1 MVRDEF
7 YWLGQMNK
15 ATIIANS
22 AGALLTPQ
30 LARTAALALKEVIE
44 SGKDPANRVK
54 RVIDF
59 EPKLIAAAGTSEV
72 TEIHVGRSS
81 QDMHSTFR
89 AAIMRDE
96 VINVSRALENVID
109 KLLDLARAHQDTVMP
124 SYTNGVAA
132 QPTTFAHYLLGFIEG
147 FKRDRVRLTQ
157 FYSRLNFCPMGSC
170 VLNGTS
176 L

>member
-1 MVRDEF
+1 MIRDEF
-7 YWLGQMNK
+7 YWLSQMNK

-22 AGALLTPQ
+22 AGGLLKPQ
-30 LARTAALALKEVIE
+30 LAHVAAKALKEVID

-89 AAIMRDE
+89 VAIMSS
-96 VINVSRALENVID
+96 VWPKAWKV
-109 KLLDLARAHQDTVMP
+109 LLMRCLSLPAIIKIPSCRHTQTVWP
-124 SYTNGVAA
+124 
-132 QPTTFAHYLLGFIEG
+132 
-147 FKRDRVRLTQ
+147 
-157 FYSRLNFCPMGSC
+157 LNRP
-170 VLNGTS
+170 VLPITY
-176 L
+176 

>member
-1 MVRDEF
+1 MLRDEF
-7 YWLGQMNK
+7 YWLAQINK

-22 AGALLTPQ
+22 AGGLLKPQ
-30 LARTAALALKEVIE
+30 LAHAAAKALKEVID
-44 SGKDPANRVK
+44 SGNEPVNRVK

-96 VINVSRALENVID
+96 VIC
-109 KLLDLARAHQDTVMP
+109 
-124 SYTNGVAA
+124 VA
-132 QPTTFAHYLLGFIEG
+132 
-147 FKRDRVRLTQ
+147 
-157 FYSRLNFCPMGSC
+157 
-170 VLNGTS
+170 
-176 L
+176 

>member
-1 MVRDEF
+1 MLRDEF

-59 EPKLIAAAGTSEV
+59 EPKL
-72 TEIHVGRSS
+72 
-81 QDMHSTFR
+81 
-89 AAIMRDE
+89 RDC
-96 VINVSRALENVID
+96 
-109 KLLDLARAHQDTVMP
+109 K
-124 SYTNGVAA
+124 
-132 QPTTFAHYLLGFIEG
+132 
-147 FKRDRVRLTQ
+147 
-157 FYSRLNFCPMGSC
+157 
-170 VLNGTS
+170 
-176 L
+176 

>member
-1 MVRDEF
+1 MIRDEF
-7 YWLGQMNK
+7 YWLSQMNK

-22 AGALLTPQ
+22 AGGLLKPQ
-30 LARTAALALKEVIE
+30 LAHVAAKALKEVID

-89 AAIMRDE
+89 VAIMRDE
-96 VINVSRALENVID
+96 VLSVAKGLESVID
-109 KLLDLARAHQDTVMP
+109 ALLELARNHQDTVMP

-132 QPTTFAHYLLGFIEG
+132 QPTSFAHYLLGFIEG
-147 FKRDRVRLTQ
+147 FKRDRVRLSQ
-157 FYSRLNFCPMGSC
+157 FSAD
-170 VLNGTS
+170 
-176 L
+176 